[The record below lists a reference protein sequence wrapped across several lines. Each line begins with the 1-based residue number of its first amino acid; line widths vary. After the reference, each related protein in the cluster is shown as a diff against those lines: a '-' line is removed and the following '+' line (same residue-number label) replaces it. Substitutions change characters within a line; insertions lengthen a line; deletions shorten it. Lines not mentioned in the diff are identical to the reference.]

1 MNVQNVQKTVVVKK
15 STSPRLR
22 AYLIVVRVFQFVL
35 FRYCRE
41 KVWLFAIRKL
51 GFNFGFG
58 HVMIG
63 GRFSGPSKDPGYEVG
78 AYP

>member
-35 FRYCRE
+35 F
-41 KVWLFAIRKL
+41 AIRKL
-51 GFNFGFG
+51 GFTSVLGTSWLVGGFQ
-58 HVMIG
+58 
-63 GRFSGPSKDPGYEVG
+63 GRVKTLGTRLG
-78 AYP
+78 AYLYGAYHWSQK